1 MNKSKMISIIA
12 VLSLSISNSFANETA
27 SLDKYLKT
35 IKTSG
40 ELRLAYLKKDN
51 NKSQDTSATALG
63 GVLKFEF
70 PTFNDNLKFNLAGY
84 YSSALSDLSGDVS
97 KNEFNEDLTNENKSY
112 ATFGEANLSYSD
124 DSLLVRVGRQI
135 VNTPLL
141 GDDEF
146 RMHKQTFEG
155 SLINYK
161 IDSFSLT
168 AAYLTSWQGAD
179 TGVYSE
185 TSRNFNE
192 FQALGTAQTKG
203 VSLIGIDYEKQF
215 DKKVLNSRA
224 YYYDINK
231 YSKVFYADVSLN
243 SEIND
248 NSSYDIAFQFSKQ
261 NEKDNSGVE
270 GTLYG
275 VMLGYSYDKLYI
287 SSAYTKSK
295 LDEGKQIFNGFGGE
309 FYYTAMNEYVMGYL
323 SAGEDEKAIN
333 VGLSYDIS
341 DKFNISTYVTEFKS
355 SSDKIVESDI
365 YLTYVNSDNLISEFT
380 FANIES
386 KKGNIESYNTIF
398 YRTTYIF

>member
-1 MNKSKMISIIA
+1 MNKSKIISIIA
-12 VLSLSISNSFANETA
+12 VFALSISICFANETA

-40 ELRLAYLKKDN
+40 DLRLAYLKKDL

-63 GVLKFEF
+63 GVIKFEF

-84 YSSALSDLSGDVS
+84 YSSALGDLSGDVS
-97 KNEFNEDLTNENKSY
+97 KNEFNEDLTSANKSY
-112 ATFGEANLSYSD
+112 ATFGEANISYTD
-124 DSLLVRVGRQI
+124 DALLVSVGRQI

-146 RMHKQTFEG
+146 RMNKQTFEG
-155 SLINYK
+155 ALINYK
-161 IDSFSLT
+161 INSFSLT
-168 AAYLTSWQGAD
+168 AAYLTAWQGPD
-179 TGVYSE
+179 TG
-185 TSRNFNE
+185 TSNFYE
-192 FQALGTAQTKG
+192 FQDLGTDDTKG
-203 VSLIGIDYEKQF
+203 VSLIGIDYEKQL

-261 NEKDNSGVE
+261 KEKDNSGVE
-270 GTLYG
+270 GSLYG

-295 LDEGKQIFNGFGGE
+295 LDADKQIFNGFGGE

-323 SAGEDEKAIN
+323 STGEDEKAIN

-341 DKFNISTYVTEFKS
+341 DKFNLSAYITEFKS

-365 YLTYVNSDNLISEFT
+365 YLTYANSDNLISEFT
-380 FANIES
+380 FANI
-386 KKGNIESYNTIF
+386 KNRKDDKESYNTIF
-398 YRTTYIF
+398 YRMTYFF